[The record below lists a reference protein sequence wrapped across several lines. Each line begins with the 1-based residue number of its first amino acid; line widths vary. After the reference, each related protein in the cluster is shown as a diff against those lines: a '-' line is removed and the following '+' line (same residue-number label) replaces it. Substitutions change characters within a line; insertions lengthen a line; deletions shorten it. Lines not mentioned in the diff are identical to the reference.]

1 MHPRKE
7 KSVIHFN
14 LALILI
20 DFITPKKKDMTV
32 QLMVL
37 WRNMK

>member
-7 KSVIHFN
+7 KSVIHFK

-20 DFITPKKKDMTV
+20 GFITQNKDMAV

-37 WRNMK
+37 WHNMK

>member
-1 MHPRKE
+1 MHPREE
-7 KSVIHFN
+7 KSVINFN

-20 DFITPKKKDMTV
+20 GFITQNKDMTL